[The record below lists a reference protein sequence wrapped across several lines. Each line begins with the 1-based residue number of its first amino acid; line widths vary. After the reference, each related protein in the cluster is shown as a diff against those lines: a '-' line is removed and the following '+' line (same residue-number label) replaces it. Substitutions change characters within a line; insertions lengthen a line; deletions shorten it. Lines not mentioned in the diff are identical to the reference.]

1 MSISTFT
8 GLETALRAVLAQQQ
22 ALNVT
27 GHNIANA
34 STTGY
39 TRQSTQLQ
47 ASTPLQVSPG
57 MLLGTGVDVVSYQR
71 IRDQFLDVQLRAQT
85 MLQGAADASSN
96 GLGQVEGVF
105 NEPSD
110 TGLNSLLGQYW
121 SAWQNVANSPEDV
134 ATRQAL
140 VEAAT
145 SLATGFNSI
154 SSQLTTI
161 GTQTATNTQLTLD
174 EVNAN
179 GADIVSLNTAI
190 YNAKAVGNT
199 PNDLLDQ
206 RDVVLDKLSKLGN
219 VSVTDLGDGTVK
231 VMFDGVTLVDGVTN
245 QTLTESGGTITNA
258 LTPTPETATPGATTG
273 KLGAL
278 IALRDTTIP
287 AYKTQLDK
295 IASTLITQTNAY
307 QAGGVDANG
316 VTQTGG
322 FDLAGTAGIAF
333 FTGTNASTIAVN
345 VTAAQVAAASA
356 TGKPGDNTNALR
368 IAAMAN
374 DSTLTP
380 LGGTTINGAYAQLVT
395 AVGSDA
401 QAANRQSSN
410 AKVLVDTLTSRR
422 ESVSGVSLDEEM
434 TNMIRFQQGY
444 QAAARALTAMDDAL
458 SLLITRTGRAGL

>member
-8 GLETALRAVLAQQQ
+8 GLETALRGLLAQQQ

-27 GHNIANA
+27 GHNISNA

-47 ASTPLQVSPG
+47 ASNALQVAPG
-57 MLLGTGVDVVSYQR
+57 MLLGTGVDVVGYQR

-85 MLQGAADASSN
+85 MLQGAADATSD
-96 GLGQVEGVF
+96 GLGQVEGVI

-121 SAWQNVANSPEDV
+121 AAWQNVANSPEDV
-134 ATRQAL
+134 ATRQSL

-154 SSQLTTI
+154 S
-161 GTQTATNTQLTLD
+161 TQLQTIQSQTSTNVGLTVD
-174 EVNAN
+174 EINAD
-179 GADIVSLNTAI
+179 ASDLASLNKAI
-190 YNAKAVGNT
+190 YDAQSTGNT

-206 RDVVLDKLSKLGN
+206 RDLVLDKLSQLGN
-219 VSVTDLGDGTVK
+219 IGVTDLGDGTVK
-231 VMFDGVTLVDGVTN
+231 VTFDGVTLVNGKVS
-245 QTLTESGGTITNA
+245 QTLSESGGTISND
-258 LTPTPETATPGATTG
+258 LVPPETATPGATTG

-287 AYKTQLDK
+287 GYQAQLDT
-295 IASTLITQTNAY
+295 IAQTLITQTNAL
-307 QAGGVDANG
+307 QAGGTDVNG

-322 FDLAGTAGIAF
+322 FDLNGVAGVNF
-333 FTGTNASTIAVN
+333 FSGTDASTIAVD
-345 VTAAQVAAASA
+345 VTAAQIAAAA
-356 TGKPGDNTNALR
+356 VTGKPGDNTNALR

-374 DSTLTP
+374 DTTLAP
-380 LGGTTINGAYAQLVT
+380 LGGTTIGGAYAQLVT
-395 AVGSDA
+395 TIGSDSQSA
-401 QAANRQSSN
+401 TRASSN
-410 AKVLVDTLTSRR
+410 ASVLVDALTSRR
-422 ESVSGVSLDEEM
+422 DSVSGVSLDEEM
-434 TNMIRFQQGY
+434 TNLIRFQQGY

>member
-1 MSISTFT
+1 MTISTFA
-8 GLETALRAVLAQQQ
+8 GIETALRGLLAQQQ

-27 GHNIANA
+27 GHNISNA

-47 ASTPLQVSPG
+47 ASNALQVAPG
-57 MLLGTGVDVVSYQR
+57 MLLGTGVDVVGYQR

-85 MLQGAADASSN
+85 MLQGASTATQQ

-121 SAWQNVANSPEDV
+121 AAWQNVANSPEDV

-140 VEAAT
+140 VESAT
-145 SLATGFNSI
+145 SLANGFNAV
-154 SSQLTTI
+154 SSQLSTI
-161 GTQTATNTQLTLD
+161 AAQTATNTQLTID
-174 EVNAN
+174 ELNSD
-179 GADIVSLNTAI
+179 GADLVSLNTAI
-190 YNAKAVGNT
+190 FNATAVGNT

-206 RDVVLDKLSKLGN
+206 RDLVLDKLSQLGN
-219 VSVTDLGDGTVK
+219 VAVTDLGDGTIK
-231 VMFDGVTLVDGVTN
+231 VTLDGVTLVDGKVG
-245 QTLTESGGTITNA
+245 QTITESGGTIANG
-258 LTPTPETATPGATTG
+258 LTPPETAAPGATTG

-278 IALRDTTIP
+278 IAMRDTTIP
-287 AYKTQLDK
+287 GYKSQLDT
-295 IASTLITQTNAY
+295 IAATLITQTNAL
-307 QAGGVDANG
+307 QAGGVDVNG

-322 FDLAGTAGIAF
+322 FDLAGVAGVNF
-333 FTGTNASTIAVN
+333 FTGTDAATIAVN

-374 DSTLTP
+374 DPTLAP
-380 LGGTTINGAYAQLVT
+380 LGGTTIGGAYAQLVT
-395 AVGSDA
+395 AIGSDS
-401 QAANRQSSN
+401 QAATRSASN
-410 AKVLVDTLTSRR
+410 ARVLVDALTSRR

-434 TNMIRFQQGY
+434 TNLIRFQQGY
-444 QAAARALTAMDDAL
+444 QAAARVMSAMDDAI

>member
-8 GLETALRAVLAQQQ
+8 GIETALRGLLAQQQ

-27 GHNIANA
+27 GHNISNA

-47 ASTPLQVSPG
+47 ASNALQVAPG

-85 MLQGAADASSN
+85 MLQGASDASED
-96 GLGQVEGVF
+96 GLSQVEGVF

-121 SAWQNVANSPEDV
+121 GAWQNVANSPENV

-145 SLATGFNSI
+145 SLATGFNSV

-161 GTQTATNTQLTLD
+161 AAQTATNTQLTVD
-174 EVNAN
+174 EVNADTAN
-179 GADIVSLNTAI
+179 LVALNTAI
-190 YNAKAVGNT
+190 FNATATGNT

-206 RDVVLDKLSKLGN
+206 RDVVLDKLSQLGN
-219 VSVTDLGDGTVK
+219 VGMTDLGDGTLK
-231 VMFDGVTLVDGVTN
+231 VTFDGVTLVDGKVGY
-245 QTLTESGGTITNA
+245 TLTESSGTIQNDMA
-258 LTPTPETATPGATTG
+258 TPETATPGATTG

-287 AYKTQLDK
+287 GYRTQLDL
-295 IASTLITQTNAY
+295 IASTLITQTNALH
-307 QAGGVDANG
+307 AGGVDVNG

-322 FDLAGTAGIAF
+322 FDLAGNPGVAF
-333 FTGTNASTIAVN
+333 FSGTSASTIAVA
-345 VTAAQVAAASA
+345 VDASKVAAATV
-356 TGKPGDNTNALR
+356 TGKPGDNANALR
-368 IAAMAN
+368 MAALAT
-374 DSTLTP
+374 DPTLSP
-380 LGGTTINGAYAQLVT
+380 LGGTTVNGAYAQLVT
-395 AVGSDA
+395 AVGSDS
-401 QAANRQSSN
+401 QSASRSASN
-410 AKVLVDTLTSRR
+410 AKVLVDALTSRR

-434 TNMIRFQQGY
+434 TNLIRFQQGY

-458 SLLITRTGRAGL
+458 SLLITRTGRSGL

>member
-1 MSISTFT
+1 MTISTFA
-8 GLETALRAVLAQQQ
+8 GIETALRGLLAQQQ

-27 GHNIANA
+27 GHNISNA
-34 STTGY
+34 STAGY
-39 TRQSTQLQ
+39 TRQTTQLQ
-47 ASTPLQVSPG
+47 ASNALQVAPG

-85 MLQGAADASSN
+85 MLQGASTATQQ

-121 SAWQNVANSPEDV
+121 AAWQNVANSPEDV

-140 VEAAT
+140 VESAT
-145 SLATGFNSI
+145 SLATGFNSV
-154 SSQLTTI
+154 SSQLSTI
-161 GTQTATNTQLTLD
+161 AAQTATNAQLTLD
-174 EVNAN
+174 ELNAD
-179 GADIVSLNTAI
+179 GADLVSLNTAI
-190 YNAKAVGNT
+190 FNATAIGNT

-206 RDVVLDKLSKLGN
+206 RDLVLDKLSQIGN
-219 VSVTDLGDGTVK
+219 VGVTDLGDGTIK
-231 VMFDGVTLVDGVTN
+231 VTIDGVTLVNGKTGQSN
-245 QTLTESGGTITNA
+245 TESGGEIQNGLA
-258 LTPTPETATPGATTG
+258 TPETATPGATTG

-287 AYKTQLDK
+287 GYKSQLDT
-295 IASTLITQTNAY
+295 IASTLITQTNAL
-307 QAGGVDANG
+307 QAGGTDVNG

-322 FDLAGTAGIAF
+322 FDLAGVAGINF
-333 FTGTNASTIAVN
+333 FTGTNAATIAVN

-374 DSTLTP
+374 DPTLAP
-380 LGGTTINGAYAQLVT
+380 LGGTTIGGAYAQLVT
-395 AVGSDA
+395 AVGSDSQTA
-401 QAANRQSSN
+401 TRSASN
-410 AKVLVDTLTSRR
+410 AKVLVDALTSRR

-434 TNMIRFQQGY
+434 TNLIRFQQGY
-444 QAAARALTAMDDAL
+444 QAAARVMNAMDDAI